1 MIRDRRNPCPTTMT
15 PSLTVRR
22 TADTDAERIRHLR
35 IASLTDAPHAFG
47 AHLEDVLA
55 QPHDVFEKI
64 AQGHSASKVSTSFLA
79 FSDAEPIGTIG
90 AFFEGPEHKRAF
102 VCAFWVA
109 PSVRGSGAARM
120 LLDTAVQWLTSQGAR
135 SIFAWVADSNSRAW
149 AFYRQQGFV
158 ATDETQALP
167 SNPAESETL
176 IRLDT
181 DAG

>member
-1 MIRDRRNPCPTTMT
+1 
-15 PSLTVRR
+15 
-22 TADTDAERIRHLR
+22 
-35 IASLTDAPHAFG
+35 
-47 AHLEDVLA
+47 
-55 QPHDVFEKI
+55 
-64 AQGHSASKVSTSFLA
+64 
-79 FSDAEPIGTIG
+79 
-90 AFFEGPEHKRAF
+90 
-102 VCAFWVA
+102 
-109 PSVRGSGAARM
+109 M